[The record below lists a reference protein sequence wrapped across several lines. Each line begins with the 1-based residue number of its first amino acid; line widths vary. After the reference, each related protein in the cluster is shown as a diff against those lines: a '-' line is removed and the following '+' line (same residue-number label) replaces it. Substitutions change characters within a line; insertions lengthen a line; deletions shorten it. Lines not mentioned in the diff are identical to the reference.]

1 MFIVERSENP
11 EMVTRVVEVQT
22 SGMENTKKVKMLS
35 QINSGMGDLDL
46 IFEREC
52 FVVR

>member
-1 MFIVERSENP
+1 MFIMERSKNP

-22 SGMENTKKVKMLS
+22 PGVENTKKVKMLS
-35 QINSGMGDLDL
+35 QINSGMGDSDL

-52 FVVR
+52 FVGR